1 MNVSAARAI
10 RRFSS
15 SGVGHGHLLGG
26 GRGCGASGGNLG
38 KSPSKHL
45 MVPSALQSCI
55 IAEDEEDE
63 EKEDEEKVEKEIIRD
78 TNDSVVRNN
87 GGPPITV
94 TKEDKKDRPCSG
106 DYGEE
111 IPAEYNTDTPDGLRN
126 YLQQM
131 INTGLLPGGSGS
143 GPTPDASN
151 VYSDDE
157 H

>member
-1 MNVSAARAI
+1 MSAARAI

-15 SGVGHGHLLGG
+15 SGLGPGHLLGG
-26 GRGCGASGGNLG
+26 GSRGASGGNLG
-38 KSPSKHL
+38 RTPSKHL
-45 MVPSALQSCI
+45 LVPSALQSCI

-63 EKEDEEKVEKEIIRD
+63 EEYEEKAETRHNKNTVLRK
-78 TNDSVVRNN
+78 
-87 GGPPITV
+87 GPPSPSKTLSV
-94 TKEDKKDRPCSG
+94 ADNNKNEKDSRPCSG

-143 GPTPDASN
+143 GPAPPDGSN
-151 VYSDDE
+151 VYSDDDR
-157 H
+157 